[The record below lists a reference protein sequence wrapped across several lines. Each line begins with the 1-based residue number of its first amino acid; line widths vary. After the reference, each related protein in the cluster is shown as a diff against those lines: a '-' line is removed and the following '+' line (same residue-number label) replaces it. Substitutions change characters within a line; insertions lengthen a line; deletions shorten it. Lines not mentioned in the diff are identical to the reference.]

1 MTYADEPDAF
11 PFRGDPVLHGIA
23 QTACTGHTVY
33 LTATPD
39 EQLMERV
46 RKGTLQHL
54 ILNERPH
61 GHPLP
66 VPAVK
71 RGSVLMLWIRMIM
84 WIRRNKDHPRI
95 IFVPTI
101 RQAEWFGRLLKPVCG
116 CYVCTS
122 KTENRDE
129 VIEAYRQEPAG
140 IIIATTVLERG
151 VTIKGADV
159 CIYGADHP
167 VFDEAGLVQ
176 MAGRAG
182 RSFERPYGEVLFLL
196 NEKSRTVDRC
206 VRQIREANRR

>member
-1 MTYADEPDAF
+1 
-11 PFRGDPVLHGIA
+11 
-23 QTACTGHTVY
+23 
-33 LTATPD
+33 
-39 EQLMERV
+39 MERV
-46 RKGTLQHL
+46 RKGTLIQL
-54 ILNERPH
+54 TLNERPH

-66 VPAVK
+66 VPEVK
-71 RGSVLMLWIRMIM
+71 RGSALSLWIRMLS
-84 WIRRNKDHPRI
+84 WIRRNRNHPRI

-101 RQAEWFGRLLKPVCG
+101 LQAEWFGRLLKPLTG
-116 CYVCTS
+116 CCVCTS

-182 RSFERPYGEVLFLL
+182 RSFERPTGEVLFLL